1 MREMSEFEKAMII
14 MQLKSMKIKVEQS
27 IKSLEKADLSLSEYD
42 LPNNV
47 QTAFKMIQFGVM
59 QIRAANDQMIQST
72 KAAIDALEKR
82 RWRKQ

>member
-14 MQLKSMKIKVEQS
+14 MQLKSMKIKLEQS
-27 IKSLEKADLSLSEYD
+27 AKSLEKADLSLSEYD

-59 QIRAANDQMIQST
+59 QISAANAQMIQST
-72 KAAIDALEKR
+72 KAAIDALEKM
-82 RWRKQ
+82 